1 MSSESAEHFSTLD
14 DLQER
19 LGHRFADVSLLDR
32 ALRHRSWCAENG
44 GVESNERL
52 EFLGDAVLGWAIADI
67 AFRRHPDLPEGGLTD
82 LRKSVVSEP
91 ALAMIARGI
100 DLGAALKLGG
110 GEMGSGGAEK
120 PSLLSDAFEAVLAA
134 VYLDAGSES
143 AFALVERLVAPHL
156 DPSVAGAIVQGA
168 GVVAQ
173 RDPKTGLQELCAA
186 RSMARPTYVVTSIG
200 PPHAP
205 VFTADVL
212 VDGRSLAT
220 AEGRSKKSAEQAAAA
235 LALTGLR

>member
-1 MSSESAEHFSTLD
+1 MRSDPAEASAALD

-19 LGHRFADVSLLDR
+19 LGYQFSDVSLLER
-32 ALRHRSWCAENG
+32 ALRHRSWCAEHG

-67 AFRRHPDLPEGGLTD
+67 AFRRFGDVAEGGLTD

-91 ALAMIARGI
+91 ALAMIAKGM

-110 GEMGSGGAEK
+110 GEMASGGAEK

-134 VYLDAGSES
+134 VYLDAGPEP
-143 AFALVERLVAPHL
+143 AFAIVERFVAPHL
-156 DPSVAGAIVQGA
+156 DPSIAELLEYRPDRI
-168 GVVAQ
+168 AQ
-173 RDPKTGLQELCAA
+173 RDPKTGLQELCAK
-186 RSMARPTYVVTSIG
+186 RGLVRPSYIVSSVG

-205 VFTADVL
+205 VFTADVQ
-212 VDGRSLAT
+212 VDGRSLAMGQ
-220 AEGRSKKSAEQAAAA
+220 GRSKKAAEQAAAA
-235 LALTGLR
+235 TALAELR